1 MQTGFAFACSDGKGV
16 SLALCPADDALL
28 VETAC
33 RAAAGRLVGR
43 GEPLPI
49 HCGYAA
55 LDMASPRASL
65 ARGGGGGGGGG
76 LAALRLALALG
87 EPMLGDQ
94 PMNLQRQAQARL
106 DAMQSELNAAL
117 AGGALREERRA
128 ALIAALLDFSEEH
141 RYSVALSVI
150 WQCAAGEWGFET
162 ALQRLQPAE
171 PIQAGT
177 PQKAGAIREANMPS
191 PDIRPLFA
199 SALGA
204 LFSCGDAEEQAGS
217 LTQQA
222 ADYLR
227 LHFAEPLSLAALAE
241 QLRVTPA
248 YLSALFHREMGRSY
262 SQHLLMLRMEDAARR
277 LLADPAAKV
286 HAVGEAVG
294 FPAAKHFTHVFGQYF
309 GLSPRAYR
317 EKRGKG

>member
-1 MQTGFAFACSDGKGV
+1 MG
-16 SLALCPADDALL
+16 
-28 VETAC
+28 
-33 RAAAGRLVGR
+33 
-43 GEPLPI
+43 PLPI
-49 HCGYAA
+49 HCGYTA

-65 ARGGGGGGGGG
+65 ARGM
-76 LAALRLALALG
+76 AALRLALALG
-87 EPMLGDQ
+87 EPVLSDR
-94 PMNLQRQAQARL
+94 PMNLHRQAQARL
-106 DAMQSELNAAL
+106 DAMQNELNAAL
-117 AGGALREERRA
+117 AAGALREERRT
-128 ALIAALLDFSEEH
+128 ALVAALLDFPAEQRH
-141 RYSVALSVI
+141 SVACSVI
-150 WQCAAGEWGFET
+150 WQCAAGERGFET
-162 ALQRLQPAE
+162 ALLRLQPAE
-171 PIQAGT
+171 PTHAGT
-177 PQKAGAIREANMPS
+177 PQKAGATCDTDMPS

-199 SALGA
+199 SALAA
-204 LFSCGDAEEQAGS
+204 LFSCGGTGEHAGS

-241 QLRVTPA
+241 HLHVTPA

-277 LLADPAAKV
+277 LLADPSAKV